1 MAKLS
6 IITINLNNAE
16 GLRKTIA
23 SVVSQTCKDIEYIV
37 IDGGSSDSSVAVIQ
51 QYANRIAYWLS
62 ESDSGIYSAM
72 NKGIMKASGEYC
84 QFLNSG
90 DCLVAD
96 DVVEKML
103 AALPPCSIFYGNML
117 KQLGN
122 GKMFRDKG
130 KRGTISMLTFY
141 RGTLNHSSALIKRS
155 LFAQY
160 GLYDENLQVVSDWK
174 FYLIAVGLHKEPV
187 QYVDM
192 DVACFNMTGISN
204 THTVLEKQERRKVL
218 QEYLPANILADYD
231 RHWFA
236 IEQMKRLKRYKLT
249 RWLVWFME
257 RCLFKWEKNRAKS
270 I

>member
-6 IITINLNNAE
+6 IITVNLNNAE

-37 IDGGSSDSSVAVIQ
+37 IDGGSSDSSMAVIR

-90 DCLVAD
+90 DWLVAN
-96 DVVEKML
+96 DVIEKML

-117 KQLGN
+117 KQLSD
-122 GKMFRDKG
+122 GKMYRDKCEQG
-130 KRGTISMLTFY
+130 NLSMLTFY

-160 GLYDENLQVVSDWK
+160 GLYDENLKVVSDWK
-174 FYLIAVGLHKEPV
+174 FYLIAVGLHQEPV
-187 QYVDM
+187 KYVDI
-192 DVACFNMTGISN
+192 DVTCFNMTGISN
-204 THTVLEKQERRKVL
+204 THTALEKHERRRVL
-218 QEYLPANILADYD
+218 AEYLPASVLADYD
-231 RHWFA
+231 QHWFK
-236 IEQMKRLKRYKLT
+236 IEQMKRLNQYKLT
-249 RWLVWFME
+249 KWLVWFME
-257 RCLFKWEKNRAKS
+257 RCLFKWQKNRGLIK
-270 I
+270 